1 MSNRR
6 LSTFHLLA
14 RLEHQRLSRVARK
27 HGELRYDIERLERQE
42 ADLGDRIENEAIAT
56 SAETAPYVGTFINAI
71 RSEMAHCADQRRM
84 LRHEAAVLDE
94 ELRQRFREHKVFE
107 IALDRE
113 RQAIATE
120 QFKRDE
126 RERLETMLL
135 RKVRRGAS
143 TRSLAD

>member
-27 HGELRYDIERLERQE
+27 HGELCYAIDRLERQE

-71 RSEMAHCADQRRM
+71 RAELAHCADQRRT
-84 LRHEAAVLDE
+84 LKQEADVLDE

-113 RQAIATE
+113 RKAIATE
-120 QFKRDE
+120 EFKRNE
-126 RERLETMLL
+126 RERLETILL
-135 RKVRRGAS
+135 RKVRRGVS
-143 TRSLAD
+143 TKF

>member
-6 LSTFHLLA
+6 LSTFHLLV

-27 HGELRYDIERLERQE
+27 HGELCYAIDRLERQE

-71 RSEMAHCADQRRM
+71 RAELAHCADQRRT
-84 LRHEAAVLDE
+84 LKQEADVLDE

-120 QFKRDE
+120 EFKRNE
-126 RERLETMLL
+126 RERLETILL
-135 RKVRRGAS
+135 RKVRRGVS
-143 TRSLAD
+143 TKF